1 MKSVLQVSQEQIKD
15 QWYLVDVSNF
25 KLGRAATFVAQ
36 ILLGKLNPLVR
47 PNLDP
52 RVHVVVINTSRLDI
66 PYKRAVTTFFSR
78 YSGYPGGLKFVNLDE
93 LMKKDISKAFSM
105 VVKGM
110 LPKNKRGK
118 SLHSR
123 LHAYDNE
130 SHPHSGQNPV
140 LLDIKNLKL

>member
-1 MKSVLQVSQEQIKD
+1 MKNILQVSQNQIIH

-25 KLGRAATFVAQ
+25 RLGRAATLVAQ

-52 RVHVVVINTSRLDI
+52 RVHVVVINVSKLDI
-66 PYKRAVTTFFSR
+66 PYKRAVTTFFSS
-78 YSGYPGGLKFVNLDE
+78 YSGYPGGLKFESLDN
-93 LMKKDISKAFSM
+93 LMKKDISKAFSI

-118 SLHSR
+118 SLHER
-123 LHAYDNE
+123 LHVYNNE
-130 SHPHSGQNPV
+130 SHPHAGQNPV
-140 LLDIKNLKL
+140 LVDIRNLKL

>member
-1 MKSVLQVSQEQIKD
+1 MKSILQVSQQQIKD
-15 QWYLVDVSNF
+15 QWYLVDVSDF
-25 KLGRAATFVAQ
+25 RLGRAATFVAQ

-52 RVHVVVINTSRLDI
+52 KTHVIVINVSKLNI

-78 YSGYPGGLKFVNLDE
+78 YSGYPGGLKFVSLDE
-93 LMKKDISKAFSM
+93 LIKKDVSKAFEI

-118 SLHSR
+118 SLYSR
-123 LHAYDNE
+123 LHVYNNE
-130 SHPHSGQNPV
+130 SHPHAGQNPILV
-140 LLDIKNLKL
+140 DIKNIKL